1 MKQIRGSSQL
11 AKDKNVMSCVF
22 CRGLLDIVAPVQR
35 KDSCPH
41 CHRDLRCC
49 KQCKSYDPNAYNECR
64 EVAAQRI
71 LDKERANHCDYFV
84 LRGSKGEGRGLDRVK
99 EAKKALE
106 ALFKKK

>member
-1 MKQIRGSSQL
+1 MKHLKVGSQL
-11 AKDKNVMSCVF
+11 GKDKNVMSCVF
-22 CRGLLDIVAPVQR
+22 CRGSLNIVAPVER

-64 EVAAQRI
+64 EVSAQRI
-71 LDKERANHCDYFV
+71 IDKERANHCDYFT
-84 LRGSKGEGRGLDRVK
+84 LRGAKGEGRGLDRAK